1 MFVFMANYTVDI
13 VLCNVYLECR
23 IANFET
29 QKSDIRVIRDLYF
42 YVYTVDR
49 IVGYTVLILN
59 ILLLFIDIKRDVHRR
74 ERSRDRDRYRRRD
87 RDRYRRSGSR
97 DRSPRRRRSRSRERR
112 RRRSR
117 ERSKGRERRRERS
130 REPRERKRTRST
142 SHEKEKKVYKP
153 RAIRSKPSKYWDIA
167 PKGFE
172 HISPLQ
178 FKAMQAAG
186 QLPTLGITSG
196 GAVPPPPPPA
206 ASQLTR
212 QARRLYVG
220 NIPFGITEDLMVQF
234 INEKMHQ
241 TSLVLAAGNP
251 VMSVQVNHDKNF
263 AFIEFRSV
271 EECSNALAF
280 DGVNLQGQALRIRRP
295 SDYKNLFGSDDEMAA
310 EFLSGVPGVVST
322 IVADGPNKIFIG
334 GLPNYLTDD
343 QVKDLLISFG
353 DLRAF
358 NLVKDTASGLSKGYA
373 FFEYKDSVQTE
384 LAIAGLNNM
393 ELGDKK
399 LIVQRASVGAR
410 TIGLGLGGMGI
421 PGIQLEVGIPSQPTC
436 ILCLLNMVTP
446 EELQDIEEYEDIY
459 EDVKNECSRS
469 GKVISL
475 EIPRPIEGVEVP
487 GVGKIFVEFASIV
500 DATKGSQ
507 ALSGR
512 KFAGRIVVTSFYDES
527 RYSLKDFS

>member
-1 MFVFMANYTVDI
+1 
-13 VLCNVYLECR
+13 
-23 IANFET
+23 
-29 QKSDIRVIRDLYF
+29 
-42 YVYTVDR
+42 
-49 IVGYTVLILN
+49 
-59 ILLLFIDIKRDVHRR
+59 
-74 ERSRDRDRYRRRD
+74 
-87 RDRYRRSGSR
+87 
-97 DRSPRRRRSRSRERR
+97 
-112 RRRSR
+112 
-117 ERSKGRERRRERS
+117 
-130 REPRERKRTRST
+130 
-142 SHEKEKKVYKP
+142 
-153 RAIRSKPSKYWDIA
+153 
-167 PKGFE
+167 
-172 HISPLQ
+172 
-178 FKAMQAAG
+178 MQAAG
-186 QLPTLGITSG
+186 QLPTLGITTG
-196 GAVPPPPPPA
+196 GAIPPPPPPA

-280 DGVNLQGQALRIRRP
+280 DGLNLQGQALRIRRP

-353 DLRAF
+353 ELRAF
-358 NLVKDTASGLSKGYA
+358 NLVKDTISSLSKGYA
-373 FFEYKDSVQTE
+373 FFEYKDPGQTE

-410 TIGLGLGGMGI
+410 SLGISMGGI
-421 PGIQLEVGIPSQPTC
+421 PGLPVEVGIPSQPTC
-436 ILCLLNMVTP
+436 ILCLFNMVTP

-469 GKVISL
+469 GKVLSL

-507 ALSGR
+507 SLSGR

-527 RYSLKDFS
+527 KYRLKDFS